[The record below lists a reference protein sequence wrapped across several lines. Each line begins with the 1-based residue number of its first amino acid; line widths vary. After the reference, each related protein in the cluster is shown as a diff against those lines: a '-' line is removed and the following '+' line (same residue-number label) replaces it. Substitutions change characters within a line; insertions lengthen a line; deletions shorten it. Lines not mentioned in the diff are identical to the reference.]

1 MTHSSDWLVLG
12 FIGQGLFT
20 ARFLVQ
26 WAASEKRKAS
36 VVPVA
41 FWWLSLAGGSAL
53 LAYAIHREDPVIILG
68 QGMGLFVYLRNL
80 MLVAKSERLELK
92 RERREALARS
102 NGNSRSLS
110 GHRVDSPHQDDTRTA
125 SANGRLLRHTG

>member
-1 MTHSSDWLVLG
+1 MTNPTYWLAIG
-12 FIGQGLFT
+12 FLGQGLFT

-53 LAYAIHREDPVIILG
+53 LAYAIYREDPVIILG
-68 QGMGLFVYLRNL
+68 QSMGLFVYVRNL
-80 MLVAKSERLELK
+80 MLVAKA
-92 RERREALARS
+92 ERREAKRLRRQPGAS
-102 NGNSRSLS
+102 PTPHFSTS
-110 GHRVDSPHQDDTRTA
+110 RVD
-125 SANGRLLRHTG
+125 

>member
-1 MTHSSDWLVLG
+1 VLNSTYWLAVG
-12 FIGQGLFT
+12 FAGQGLFT

-26 WAASEKRKAS
+26 WAVSEKRKAS

-68 QGMGLFVYLRNL
+68 QAMGLFVYVRNL
-80 MLVAKSERLELK
+80 MLVSKAR
-92 RERREALARS
+92 RREIREAR
-102 NGNSRSLS
+102 RQALS
-110 GHRVDSPHQDDTRTA
+110 GPHQQ
-125 SANGRLLRHTG
+125 RHHSRAFVD